1 MRVRQLRVEV
11 EVEILRILDLL
22 VTEPDRLALL
32 DQNPAEERVQNR
44 FYVLVKVLDEQNV
57 ASGDAP
63 VKFFKVFKFLQ
74 SLETEFVSLKYKF
87 VSDSY
92 KGELY
97 KGNSKLGLMSSIKA
111 NTI

>member
-1 MRVRQLRVEV
+1 M
-11 EVEILRILDLL
+11 EILRILDLL